1 MTPAVVVEES
11 PHEEQTSA
19 SACPAGRTTLKA
31 GAATVLRSMWF
42 RRTKNFQE
50 QQSLDKSKTKSS
62 LGKAGG
68 RQRAFPRLHS
78 SIRLAMKEIHQ
89 VSRGGSGLPVPQPY
103 HTQSPWGMWSL
114 FPQVVLLGHR
124 SYSVVLEWRLF
135 IESAGLGEKLGG
147 GSLRCLKRNT

>member
-1 MTPAVVVEES
+1 MTPAMAAEES

-19 SACPAGRTTLKA
+19 SACPADRNTLKA

-62 LGKAGG
+62 LGKAGS

-78 SIRLAMKEIHQ
+78 SIRVAMKEIQQ
-89 VSRGGSGLPVPQPY
+89 VSRGGSSHPVPQPY
-103 HTQSPWGMWSL
+103 HTQSLWGMWSL
-114 FPQVVLLGHR
+114 FPQVVLLRHR
-124 SYSVVLEWRLF
+124 FYSVVLEWRLC
-135 IESAGLGEKLGG
+135 SLKVLGWG
-147 GSLRCLKRNT
+147 RNWREAH